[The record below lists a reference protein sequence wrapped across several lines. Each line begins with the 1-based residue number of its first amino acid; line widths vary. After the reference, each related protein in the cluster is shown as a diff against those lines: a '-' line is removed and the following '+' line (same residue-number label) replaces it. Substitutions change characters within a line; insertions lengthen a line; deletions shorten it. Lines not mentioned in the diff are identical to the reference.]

1 MARRD
6 LCPAASDRH
15 IIMRPMKR
23 VALEHSDMNGKTIDS
38 PDIGRPDIG
47 RTDPVTIL
55 GWGHTRFG
63 KLMDQT
69 LESLMGAAAK
79 EALAHAGIEAHEI
92 DEVVVSHFNQ
102 GMDPQGFPASL
113 PIQSLP
119 GLRYKPATRVE
130 NACASGSA
138 AVRQGIRSIAAGEAR
153 LVLVV
158 GAEKMT
164 SNSGP
169 EIQKALASASYVAE
183 EAGPDASFAGIFAQ
197 IAQLYFQRYG
207 DKSDA
212 LARIAAKNHGYGAL
226 NPLAHLQKDLG
237 YEFCRKVT
245 TENPLVAPPLR
256 RTDCSM
262 VSDGAAAL
270 VLAAPDLAAGR
281 AREIRI
287 RSSAHVNDALP
298 MSGRDMTYLEG
309 AARAWKLALARAG
322 LALDDLDF
330 AESHDCFTIAELMQY
345 EAMGLAT
352 PGRGADLREEG
363 ATALGGRLPVNL
375 SGGLKAKGHPI
386 GATGVSMHV
395 IAARQLAGEPL
406 GARCGNARLGGIF
419 NMGGAGVANYCSI
432 LERTR

>member
-1 MARRD
+1 
-6 LCPAASDRH
+6 
-15 IIMRPMKR
+15 
-23 VALEHSDMNGKTIDS
+23 MNGKRHDS
-38 PDIGRPDIG
+38 SDQ
-47 RTDPVTIL
+47 VTIL

-63 KLMDQT
+63 KLGDQT
-69 LESLMGAAAK
+69 LESLIGAAAK
-79 EALAHAGIEAHEI
+79 EALAHAEIEPRDI

-113 PIQSLP
+113 PIQAVP
-119 GLRYKPATRVE
+119 ELRYKPATRVE

-138 AVRQGIRSIAAGEAR
+138 ALHQGIKSIAAGSAR

-158 GAEKMT
+158 GSEKMT
-164 SNSGP
+164 ASPGP
-169 EIQKALASASYVAE
+169 EIQKALASASYVVE
-183 EAGPDASFAGIFAQ
+183 EGGPNASFAGIFAQ

-212 LARIAAKNHGYGAL
+212 LARIAAKNHAYGAL

-237 YEFCRKVT
+237 YEFCRRVS

-262 VSDGAAAL
+262 VSDGAAAI
-270 VLAAPDLAAGR
+270 VLAAPDLAADR
-281 AREIRI
+281 SREIRI
-287 RSSAHVNDALP
+287 RATAHVNDALP
-298 MSGRDMTYLEG
+298 MSGRDMTFLEG
-309 AARAWKLALARAG
+309 AARAWKQALSRAG
-322 LALDDLDF
+322 LTLDDLDF

-345 EAMGLAT
+345 EAMGLAR
-352 PGRGADLREEG
+352 PGRGADLLEEG
-363 ATALGGRLPVNL
+363 ATSQGGRLPVNL

-406 GARCGNARLGGIF
+406 GAKAEGARLGGIF

-432 LERTR
+432 LERVR

>member
-1 MARRD
+1 
-6 LCPAASDRH
+6 
-15 IIMRPMKR
+15 
-23 VALEHSDMNGKTIDS
+23 MNGKAS
-38 PDIGRPDIG
+38 GRA
-47 RTDPVTIL
+47 DPVTIL

-63 KLMDQT
+63 KLGDQT
-69 LESLMGAAAK
+69 LEGLMGAAAK
-79 EALAHAGIEAHEI
+79 EALAHAGVEARDI

-113 PIQSLP
+113 PIQALP
-119 GLRYKPATRVE
+119 ELRFKPATRVE

-138 AVRQGIRSIAAGEAR
+138 ALHQGIKSIAAGSAK

-164 SNSGP
+164 SNTGAD
-169 EIQKALASASYVAE
+169 IQKALVSASYVAE
-183 EAGPDASFAGIFAQ
+183 EGGPNASFAGIFAQ

-212 LARIAAKNHGYGAL
+212 LARIAAKNHAYGAL

-237 YEFCRKVT
+237 YEFCRRIS

-262 VSDGAAAL
+262 VSDGAAAI

-281 AREIRI
+281 DREIRI
-287 RSSAHVNDALP
+287 RATAHVNDALP

-309 AARAWKLALARAG
+309 AARAWKLALSRAG

-345 EAMGLAT
+345 EAMGLAA
-352 PGRGADLREEG
+352 PGHGADLLEKG
-363 ATALGGRLPVNL
+363 ATSLGGRLPVNL

-406 GARCGNARLGGIF
+406 GAKREGARLGGIF

-432 LERTR
+432 LERAR

>member
-1 MARRD
+1 M
-6 LCPAASDRH
+6 
-15 IIMRPMKR
+15 
-23 VALEHSDMNGKTIDS
+23 ALEQPGMNGKAG
-38 PDIGRPDIG
+38 GRA
-47 RTDPVTIL
+47 DPVTVL

-63 KLMDQT
+63 KLGDQT
-69 LESLMGAAAK
+69 LEGLMGAAAK
-79 EALAHAGIEAHEI
+79 EALAHAGVEARDI

-113 PIQSLP
+113 PIQALP
-119 GLRYKPATRVE
+119 ELRYKPATRVE

-138 AVRQGIRSIAAGEAR
+138 ALHQGIKSIAAGSAR

-164 SNSGP
+164 SNTGAD
-169 EIQKALASASYVAE
+169 IQKALVSASYVAE
-183 EAGPDASFAGIFAQ
+183 EGGPNASFAGIFAQ

-212 LARIAAKNHGYGAL
+212 LARIAAKNHAYGAL

-237 YEFCRKVT
+237 YEFCRRISA
-245 TENPLVAPPLR
+245 ENPLVAPPLR

-262 VSDGAAAL
+262 VSDGAAAI
-270 VLAAPDLAAGR
+270 VLAAPDLAADR
-281 AREIRI
+281 DREIRI
-287 RSSAHVNDALP
+287 RATAHVNDALP

-309 AARAWKLALARAG
+309 AARAWKLALSRAG
-322 LALDDLDF
+322 LTLDDLDF

-345 EAMGLAT
+345 EAMGLAA
-352 PGRGADLREEG
+352 PGHGADLLEEG
-363 ATALGGRLPVNL
+363 ATSLGGRLPVNL

-406 GARCGNARLGGIF
+406 GAKREGARLGGIF

-432 LERTR
+432 LERVR

>member
-1 MARRD
+1 M
-6 LCPAASDRH
+6 
-15 IIMRPMKR
+15 
-23 VALEHSDMNGKTIDS
+23 ALEQPGMNGKAG
-38 PDIGRPDIG
+38 GRA
-47 RTDPVTIL
+47 DPVTVL

-63 KLMDQT
+63 KLGDQT
-69 LESLMGAAAK
+69 LEGLMGAAAK
-79 EALAHAGIEAHEI
+79 EALAHAGVEARDI

-113 PIQSLP
+113 PIQALP
-119 GLRYKPATRVE
+119 ELRYKPATRVE

-138 AVRQGIRSIAAGEAR
+138 ALHQGIKSIAAGSAR

-164 SNSGP
+164 SNTGAD
-169 EIQKALASASYVAE
+169 IQKALVSASYVAE
-183 EAGPDASFAGIFAQ
+183 EGGPNASFAGIFAQ

-212 LARIAAKNHGYGAL
+212 LARIAAKNHAYGAL

-237 YEFCRKVT
+237 YEFCRRISA
-245 TENPLVAPPLR
+245 ENPLVAPPLR

-262 VSDGAAAL
+262 VSDGAAAI
-270 VLAAPDLAAGR
+270 VLAAPDLAADR
-281 AREIRI
+281 DCEIRI
-287 RSSAHVNDALP
+287 RATAHVNDALP

-309 AARAWKLALARAG
+309 AARAWKLALSRAG
-322 LALDDLDF
+322 LTLDDLDF

-345 EAMGLAT
+345 EAMGLAA
-352 PGRGADLREEG
+352 PGHGADLLEEG
-363 ATALGGRLPVNL
+363 ATSLGGRLPVNL

-406 GARCGNARLGGIF
+406 GAKREGARLGGIF

-432 LERTR
+432 LERVR

>member
-1 MARRD
+1 
-6 LCPAASDRH
+6 
-15 IIMRPMKR
+15 
-23 VALEHSDMNGKTIDS
+23 MNGKAND
-38 PDIGRPDIG
+38 RAA
-47 RTDPVTIL
+47 PVTIL

-63 KLMDQT
+63 KLSDQT
-69 LESLMGAAAK
+69 LESLMGAAAT
-79 EALAHAGIEAHEI
+79 EALAHAGVEARDI

-113 PIQSLP
+113 PIQALP
-119 GLRYKPATRVE
+119 DLRYKPATRVE

-138 AVRQGIRSIAAGEAR
+138 AIQQGAKSIAAGNAR

-164 SNSGP
+164 GNSGP
-169 EIQKALASASYVAE
+169 DIQKALASASYVAE

-237 YEFCRKVT
+237 YEFCRRIT
-245 TENPLVAPPLR
+245 AENPLVAPPLR

-262 VSDGAAAL
+262 VSDGAAAI
-270 VLAAPDLAAGR
+270 VLAAPGLAESND
-281 AREIRI
+281 REIRI
-287 RSSAHVNDALP
+287 RATAHVNDALP
-298 MSGRDMTYLEG
+298 MSGRDMTFLEG
-309 AARAWKLALARAG
+309 AARAWKQALARAG

-345 EAMGLAT
+345 EAMGLAK
-352 PGRGADLREEG
+352 PGQGAELLEEG
-363 ATALGGRLPVNL
+363 ATSLGGRLPVNL

-406 GARCGNARLGGIF
+406 GAKREGARLGGIF

-432 LERTR
+432 LERVR

>member
-1 MARRD
+1 M
-6 LCPAASDRH
+6 
-15 IIMRPMKR
+15 
-23 VALEHSDMNGKTIDS
+23 ALEQPGMNGKAG
-38 PDIGRPDIG
+38 GRAN
-47 RTDPVTIL
+47 PVTIL

-63 KLMDQT
+63 KLGDQT
-69 LESLMGAAAK
+69 LEGLMGAAAK
-79 EALAHAGIEAHEI
+79 EALAHAGVEARDI

-113 PIQSLP
+113 PIQALP
-119 GLRYKPATRVE
+119 ELRYKPATRVE

-138 AVRQGIRSIAAGEAR
+138 ALHQGIKSIAAGSAR

-164 SNSGP
+164 SNTGAD
-169 EIQKALASASYVAE
+169 IQKALVSASYVAE
-183 EAGPDASFAGIFAQ
+183 EGGPNASFAGIFAQ

-212 LARIAAKNHGYGAL
+212 LARIAAKNHAYGAL

-237 YEFCRKVT
+237 YEFCRRISA
-245 TENPLVAPPLR
+245 ENPLVAPPLR

-262 VSDGAAAL
+262 VSDGAAAI
-270 VLAAPDLAAGR
+270 VLAAPDLAADR
-281 AREIRI
+281 DCEIRI
-287 RSSAHVNDALP
+287 RATAHVNDALP

-309 AARAWKLALARAG
+309 AARAWKLALSRAG
-322 LALDDLDF
+322 LTLDDLDF

-345 EAMGLAT
+345 EAMGLAA
-352 PGRGADLREEG
+352 PGHGADLLEEG
-363 ATALGGRLPVNL
+363 ATSLGGRLPVNL

-406 GARCGNARLGGIF
+406 GAKREGARLGGIF

-432 LERTR
+432 LERVR

>member
-1 MARRD
+1 
-6 LCPAASDRH
+6 
-15 IIMRPMKR
+15 
-23 VALEHSDMNGKTIDS
+23 MNGKAS
-38 PDIGRPDIG
+38 GRA
-47 RTDPVTIL
+47 DPVTIL

-63 KLMDQT
+63 KLGDQT
-69 LESLMGAAAK
+69 LEGLMGATAK
-79 EALAHAGIEAHEI
+79 EALAHAGVEARDI

-113 PIQSLP
+113 PIQALP
-119 GLRYKPATRVE
+119 ELRYKPATRVE

-138 AVRQGIRSIAAGEAR
+138 ALHQGIKSIAAGSAR

-164 SNSGP
+164 SNTGAD
-169 EIQKALASASYVAE
+169 IQKALVSASYVAE
-183 EAGPDASFAGIFAQ
+183 EGGPNASFAGIFAQ

-212 LARIAAKNHGYGAL
+212 LARIAAKNHAYGAL

-237 YEFCRKVT
+237 YEFCRRISS
-245 TENPLVAPPLR
+245 ENPLVAPPLR

-262 VSDGAAAL
+262 VSDGAAAI
-270 VLAAPDLAAGR
+270 VLAAPDLAADR
-281 AREIRI
+281 DREIRI
-287 RSSAHVNDALP
+287 RATAHVNDALP

-309 AARAWKLALARAG
+309 AARAWRLALSRAG
-322 LALDDLDF
+322 LTLDDLDF

-345 EAMGLAT
+345 EAMGLAA
-352 PGRGADLREEG
+352 PGHGADLLEEG
-363 ATALGGRLPVNL
+363 ATSLGGRLPVNL

-406 GARCGNARLGGIF
+406 GAKREGARLGGIF

-432 LERTR
+432 LERVR

>member
-1 MARRD
+1 
-6 LCPAASDRH
+6 
-15 IIMRPMKR
+15 
-23 VALEHSDMNGKTIDS
+23 MNGKTND
-38 PDIGRPDIG
+38 RA
-47 RTDPVTIL
+47 TPVSIL

-63 KLMDQT
+63 KLSDQT
-69 LESLMGAAAK
+69 LESLMGAAAT
-79 EALAHAGIEAHEI
+79 EALAHAGVDARDI

-113 PIQSLP
+113 PIQALP
-119 GLRYKPATRVE
+119 DLRYKPATRVE

-138 AVRQGIRSIAAGEAR
+138 AIQQGIKSIAAGQAR

-164 SNSGP
+164 GNSGP
-169 EIQKALASASYVAE
+169 DIQKALASASYVAE
-183 EAGPDASFAGIFAQ
+183 EGGPDASFAGIFAQ

-237 YEFCRKVT
+237 YEFCRRIT
-245 TENPLVAPPLR
+245 AENPLVAPPLR

-262 VSDGAAAL
+262 VSDGAAAV
-270 VLAAPDLAAGR
+270 VLAAPAVTESKD
-281 AREIRI
+281 REIQI
-287 RSSAHVNDALP
+287 RATAHVNDALP
-298 MSGRDMTYLEG
+298 MSGRDMTFLEG
-309 AARAWKLALARAG
+309 AARAWRQALSRAG

-345 EAMGLAT
+345 EAMGLAK
-352 PGRGADLREEG
+352 PGHGAELLEEG
-363 ATALGGRLPVNL
+363 ATSLGGRLPVNL

-406 GARCGNARLGGIF
+406 GAKREGARLGGLF

-432 LERTR
+432 LERVR

>member
-1 MARRD
+1 M
-6 LCPAASDRH
+6 
-15 IIMRPMKR
+15 
-23 VALEHSDMNGKTIDS
+23 ALEQPGMNGKAG
-38 PDIGRPDIG
+38 GRA
-47 RTDPVTIL
+47 DPVTVL

-63 KLMDQT
+63 KLGDQT
-69 LESLMGAAAK
+69 LEGLMGAAAK
-79 EALAHAGIEAHEI
+79 EALAHAGVEARDI

-113 PIQSLP
+113 PIQALP
-119 GLRYKPATRVE
+119 ELRYKPATRVE

-138 AVRQGIRSIAAGEAR
+138 ALHQGIKSIAAGSAR

-164 SNSGP
+164 SNTGAD
-169 EIQKALASASYVAE
+169 IQKALVSASYVAE
-183 EAGPDASFAGIFAQ
+183 EGGPNASFAGIFAQ

-212 LARIAAKNHGYGAL
+212 LARIAAKNHAYGAL

-237 YEFCRKVT
+237 YEFCRRISA
-245 TENPLVAPPLR
+245 ENPLVAPPLR

-262 VSDGAAAL
+262 VSDGAAAI
-270 VLAAPDLAAGR
+270 VLAAPNLAADR
-281 AREIRI
+281 DREIRI
-287 RSSAHVNDALP
+287 RATAHVNDALP

-309 AARAWKLALARAG
+309 AARAWKLALSRAG
-322 LALDDLDF
+322 LTLDDLDF

-345 EAMGLAT
+345 EAMGLAA
-352 PGRGADLREEG
+352 PGHGADLLEEG
-363 ATALGGRLPVNL
+363 ATSLGGRLPVNL

-406 GARCGNARLGGIF
+406 GAKREGARLGGIF

-432 LERTR
+432 LERVR

>member
-1 MARRD
+1 
-6 LCPAASDRH
+6 
-15 IIMRPMKR
+15 
-23 VALEHSDMNGKTIDS
+23 MNGKAND
-38 PDIGRPDIG
+38 RAA
-47 RTDPVTIL
+47 PVTIL

-63 KLMDQT
+63 KLSDQT
-69 LESLMGAAAK
+69 LESLMGAAAT
-79 EALAHAGIEAHEI
+79 EALAHAGVEARDI

-113 PIQSLP
+113 PIQALP
-119 GLRYKPATRVE
+119 DLRYKPATRVE

-138 AVRQGIRSIAAGEAR
+138 AIQQGAKSIAAGNAR

-164 SNSGP
+164 GNSGP
-169 EIQKALASASYVAE
+169 DIQKALASASYVAE

-237 YEFCRKVT
+237 YEFCRRIT
-245 TENPLVAPPLR
+245 AENPLVAPPLR

-262 VSDGAAAL
+262 VSDGAAAI
-270 VLAAPDLAAGR
+270 VLAAPGLAESND
-281 AREIRI
+281 REIRI
-287 RSSAHVNDALP
+287 RATAHVNDALP
-298 MSGRDMTYLEG
+298 MSGRDMTFLEG
-309 AARAWKLALARAG
+309 AARAWKQALARAG

-330 AESHDCFTIAELMQY
+330 AESQDCFTIAELMQY
-345 EAMGLAT
+345 EAMGLAK
-352 PGRGADLREEG
+352 PGQGAELLEEG
-363 ATALGGRLPVNL
+363 ATSLGGRLPVNL

-406 GARCGNARLGGIF
+406 GAKREGARLGGIF

-432 LERTR
+432 LERVR

>member
-1 MARRD
+1 M
-6 LCPAASDRH
+6 
-15 IIMRPMKR
+15 
-23 VALEHSDMNGKTIDS
+23 ALEQPGMNGKAG
-38 PDIGRPDIG
+38 GRAN
-47 RTDPVTIL
+47 PVTIL

-63 KLMDQT
+63 KLGDQT
-69 LESLMGAAAK
+69 LEGLMGAAAK
-79 EALAHAGIEAHEI
+79 EALAHAGVEARDI

-113 PIQSLP
+113 PIQALP
-119 GLRYKPATRVE
+119 ELRYKPATRVE

-138 AVRQGIRSIAAGEAR
+138 ALYQGIKSIAAGSAR

-164 SNSGP
+164 SNTGAD
-169 EIQKALASASYVAE
+169 IQKALVSASYVAE
-183 EAGPDASFAGIFAQ
+183 EGGPNASFAGIFAQ

-212 LARIAAKNHGYGAL
+212 LARIAAKNHAYGAL

-237 YEFCRKVT
+237 YEFCRRISA
-245 TENPLVAPPLR
+245 ENPLVAPPLR

-262 VSDGAAAL
+262 VSDGAAAI
-270 VLAAPDLAAGR
+270 VLAAPNLAADR
-281 AREIRI
+281 DREIRI
-287 RSSAHVNDALP
+287 RATAHVNDALP

-309 AARAWKLALARAG
+309 AARAWKLALSRAG
-322 LALDDLDF
+322 LTLDDLDF

-345 EAMGLAT
+345 EAMGLAA
-352 PGRGADLREEG
+352 PGHGADLLEEG
-363 ATALGGRLPVNL
+363 ATSLGGRLPVNL

-406 GARCGNARLGGIF
+406 GAKREGARLGGIF

-432 LERTR
+432 LERAR

>member
-1 MARRD
+1 
-6 LCPAASDRH
+6 
-15 IIMRPMKR
+15 
-23 VALEHSDMNGKTIDS
+23 MNGKAS
-38 PDIGRPDIG
+38 GRA
-47 RTDPVTIL
+47 DPVTIL

-63 KLMDQT
+63 KLGDQT
-69 LESLMGAAAK
+69 LEGLMGAAAK
-79 EALAHAGIEAHEI
+79 EALAHAGVEARDI

-113 PIQSLP
+113 PIQALP
-119 GLRYKPATRVE
+119 ELRYKPATRVE

-138 AVRQGIRSIAAGEAR
+138 ALHQGIKSIAAGSAK

-164 SNSGP
+164 SNTGAD
-169 EIQKALASASYVAE
+169 IQKALVSASYVAE
-183 EAGPDASFAGIFAQ
+183 EGGPNASFAGIFAQ

-212 LARIAAKNHGYGAL
+212 LARIAAKNHAYGAL

-237 YEFCRKVT
+237 YEFCRRISS
-245 TENPLVAPPLR
+245 ENPLVAPPLR

-262 VSDGAAAL
+262 VSDGAAAI
-270 VLAAPDLAAGR
+270 VLAAPDLAADR
-281 AREIRI
+281 DREIRI
-287 RSSAHVNDALP
+287 RATAHVNDALP

-309 AARAWKLALARAG
+309 AARAWRLALSRAG
-322 LALDDLDF
+322 LTLDDLDF

-345 EAMGLAT
+345 EAMGLAA
-352 PGRGADLREEG
+352 PGHGADLLEEG
-363 ATALGGRLPVNL
+363 ATSLGGRLPVNL

-406 GARCGNARLGGIF
+406 GAKREGARLGGIF

-432 LERTR
+432 LERAR

>member
-1 MARRD
+1 
-6 LCPAASDRH
+6 
-15 IIMRPMKR
+15 
-23 VALEHSDMNGKTIDS
+23 MNGKAND
-38 PDIGRPDIG
+38 RAA
-47 RTDPVTIL
+47 PVTIL

-63 KLMDQT
+63 KLSDQT
-69 LESLMGAAAK
+69 LESLMGAAAT
-79 EALAHAGIEAHEI
+79 EALAHAGVEARDI

-113 PIQSLP
+113 PIQALP
-119 GLRYKPATRVE
+119 DLRYKPATRVE

-138 AVRQGIRSIAAGEAR
+138 AIQQGAKSIAAGNAR

-164 SNSGP
+164 GNSGP
-169 EIQKALASASYVAE
+169 DIQKALASASYVAE

-237 YEFCRKVT
+237 YEFCRRIT
-245 TENPLVAPPLR
+245 AENPLVAPPLR

-262 VSDGAAAL
+262 VSDGAAAI
-270 VLAAPDLAAGR
+270 VFAAPGLAESND
-281 AREIRI
+281 REIRI
-287 RSSAHVNDALP
+287 RATAHVNDALP
-298 MSGRDMTYLEG
+298 MSGRDMTFLEG
-309 AARAWKLALARAG
+309 AARAWKQALARAG

-345 EAMGLAT
+345 EAMGLAK
-352 PGRGADLREEG
+352 PGQGAELLEEG
-363 ATALGGRLPVNL
+363 ATSLGGRLPVNL

-406 GARCGNARLGGIF
+406 GAKREGARLGGIF

-432 LERTR
+432 LERVR